1 MRKEFSP
8 RMRTTNSHM
17 SVRATLK
24 SIPAEGS
31 RTFLDF
37 LRKWPGTHDSAVW
50 KMFLAGGAVAS
61 VAPAATAFVHR
72 KALMLTTV
80 DFDWAAEEDEATVA
94 RNEAWLEEF
103 HAAMQHVHLGPE
115 QPEFH

>member
-1 MRKEFSP
+1 
-8 RMRTTNSHM
+8 
-17 SVRATLK
+17 
-24 SIPAEGS
+24 
-31 RTFLDF
+31 
-37 LRKWPGTHDSAVW
+37 
-50 KMFLAGGAVAS
+50 MFLAGGGSGVGC
-61 VAPAATAFVHR
+61 PAATAFVHR

-80 DFDWAAEEDEATVA
+80 DFDWTAEEDEATVA